1 MSFNIDVKARNFQ
14 VDDRLNDYVTKKV
27 KKLDRFIK
35 DIQEVGIEFTHSKSS
50 RQVADRFVA
59 QITLRGKGFMLRSEE
74 RTDDVY
80 ASFDNALD
88 KLHRRIERY
97 KGKHYRGRGDGAS
110 IRETTMQELID
121 EEEVWE
127 ASEIIRRKKF
137 TLIPMDEREAI
148 EQSQLLGHEE
158 FFVFFNVNTNSV
170 NVLYTRRDGTL
181 GLIETEVG

>member
-1 MSFNIDVKARNFQ
+1 MTFDINIKVRNLQ
-14 VDDRLNDYVTKKV
+14 IDDRLNNYITKKV

-35 DIQEVGIEFTHSKSS
+35 DIQEVGVELTHAKSA
-50 RQVADRFVA
+50 RQVSDRFVV

-74 RTDDVY
+74 RTDDIY

-97 KGKHYRGRGDGAS
+97 KGKHYRGRGDGVS

-121 EEEVWE
+121 EEEVQE
-127 ASEIIRRKKF
+127 APEIIRRKKF

-148 EQSQLLGHEE
+148 EQSQLLGHED
-158 FFVFFNVNTNSV
+158 FFVFFNVNSNSI

>member
-1 MSFNIDVKARNFQ
+1 MTFEIDIKARNLK
-14 VDDRLNDYVTKKV
+14 VDDRLNNYVTKKV
-27 KKLDRFIK
+27 KKLSRFIK
-35 DIQEVGIEFTHSKSS
+35 GIQDVGVELTHAKSS
-50 RQVADRFVA
+50 RQASDRFVV

-74 RTDDVY
+74 RADDIY

-88 KLHRRIERY
+88 KLHRRIDRY
-97 KGKHYRGRGDGAS
+97 KGKRHRGRGDGAS

-121 EEEVWE
+121 EEEVQE
-127 ASEIIRRKKF
+127 APEIIRRKKF
-137 TLIPMDEREAI
+137 TLIPMDEKEAI
-148 EQSQLLGHEE
+148 EQSQLLGHED

>member
-1 MSFNIDVKARNFQ
+1 MSFDINVKARNMQ
-14 VDDRLNDYVTKKV
+14 VDDRLNEYITKKV
-27 KKLDRFIK
+27 KKLSRFIK
-35 DIQEVGIEFTHSKSS
+35 GIQDVGVELSHAKSS
-50 RQVADRFVA
+50 RQASDRFVA
-59 QITLRGKGFMLRSEE
+59 QITLRGKGFMLRAEE
-74 RTDDVY
+74 RTDDIY

-121 EEEVWE
+121 EEEPQE
-127 ASEIIRRKKF
+127 STEIVRRKKF

>member
-1 MSFNIDVKARNFQ
+1 MTFDIDVNARNMK
-14 VDDRLNDYVTKKV
+14 VDERLNNYVTKKV
-27 KKLDRFIK
+27 KKLDRYIK
-35 DIQEVGIEFTHSKSS
+35 DIQDVGVELNHNKSA
-50 RQVADRFVA
+50 RQASDRFIA

-74 RTDDVY
+74 RTDDIY

-97 KGKHYRGRGDGAS
+97 KGKYHRGRGDGTS

-121 EEEVWE
+121 EEEPRE
-127 ASEIIRRKKF
+127 APEIIRRKKF